1 MSRKPTCKATI
12 KSLKEVQEMSISEKE
27 QKWLDLPI
35 GVKDAFLAVA
45 MVMSKPNS
53 EENNVDDWEC
63 DLDDIMYKH
72 LLK

>member
-1 MSRKPTCKATI
+1 MSRIPSCKATI
-12 KSLKEVQEMSISEKE
+12 KTLKEVKEMSTSEKE
-27 QKWLDLPI
+27 QKWLDLPME
-35 GVKDAFLAVA
+35 VKDAFLAVT